1 MAIRSRL
8 DRGIVSLALRQPW
21 RIPVRDGRAAELV
34 GGKGV
39 HADALAKLGRL
50 VGKRYTEI
58 TIIDQAGYSRFEAQL
73 ISGPLVVINGYDVEM
88 ARVILGSRVILDLP
102 AMVKERVD
110 VQIGEI
116 HVKLGT
122 KTTGYHFF
130 EDQIEIYFEL
140 ANGNTKYL
148 SAARDQLLRLLDSN
162 HDWPQPN
169 PFRLSAT
176 ELPQMLWP

>member
-1 MAIRSRL
+1 MAIRSHL

-58 TIIDQAGYSRFEAQL
+58 TIIDQAGYSRFEAQMNGGPL
-73 ISGPLVVINGYDVEM
+73 IIISGYDAEI
-88 ARVILGSRVILDLP
+88 ARAILASHVILDLP
-102 AMVKERVD
+102 VLVRESAKVEV
-110 VQIGEI
+110 GEI
-116 HVKLGT
+116 YAKLGA
-122 KTTGYHFF
+122 KTSGYYYF
-130 EDQIEIYFEL
+130 EDQIEVHFEL
-140 ANGNTKYL
+140 VDGNAREL
-148 SAARDQLLRLLDSN
+148 ISARDQLLHLLDSN